1 MQKNK
6 SFPLILTVA
15 AWLFF
20 SIFPWQVW
28 LQSFT
33 VLRFVIGLFIYLV
46 PGALTFLF
54 ITEDK
59 NISLR
64 VFPGGFVVS
73 IFATGLL
80 GLFARLFHLNFMFI
94 HWGFALWGVASIAL
108 LFFQKEKITFQ
119 FEKFLWWEV
128 VSLFVVASGVVYFAA
143 ITSLPLI
150 HDDAFSY
157 NALLYYYQHA
167 PALDFV
173 FPASMTRLEIPRFWI
188 AYWPLVEAMI
198 SSLSGVDGLYV
209 AGAYLPPALACFSFI
224 GIYTLGR
231 TLGLPRTAAGA
242 AVLAQGFSLM
252 RLSRLNLPGNL
263 FFQRMTEDK
272 VVAAFVISTIL
283 ILFAIEYLERPNTR
297 KLILV
302 GLAALAMAF
311 THPVQFG
318 MTCMIIGVYGLP
330 SLFNKDV
337 RFKYLALIGVLAAV
351 VVIPSLFRF
360 GGGTYSDSLS
370 STLADVAKNDEFER
384 FGIRRVEIIEGTPFY
399 GISTYLTPGLPY
411 QVSLIAVIVSLF
423 FFWRHKSAR
432 YVLAAFLV
440 LGVSMLPYTGWIV
453 GMFTTPFQ
461 LWRLTW
467 LMPFGLAFAFLIWV
481 GFEIIQKIKPIQ
493 YLLEWVKPIYHLSAT
508 AVLVAAIVYIHTW
521 TMGNVERL
529 NVDVLDFYSNYIST
543 ARLMNELDVDAPII
557 IGGPD
562 AVTNSII
569 PSLTLKYVPLVFRV
583 ESGGEQTKLWKLLV
597 GDSIPPEER
606 LSLLKEN
613 NVEYLLV
620 KGEPGWLIDL
630 RDKYPDN
637 VSRIFKDQRFSLYKL
652 MP

>member
-64 VFPGGFVVS
+64 VFPGGFIVS

-423 FFWRHKSAR
+423 FFWRQKSAR

>member
-423 FFWRHKSAR
+423 FFWRQKSAR

-493 YLLEWVKPIYHLSAT
+493 HLLEWVKPIYHLSAT
-508 AVLVAAIVYIHTW
+508 AVLVAAIVYIHSW

-652 MP
+652 TP

>member
-493 YLLEWVKPIYHLSAT
+493 HLLEWVKPIYHLSAT
-508 AVLVAAIVYIHTW
+508 AILVAAIVYIHSW

-652 MP
+652 TP